1 VVDSNLPNDPEA
13 WGYYR
18 RQVLKDLDAI
28 AADMRSLADRFDELS
43 RSELAKIKTE
53 LALLKFQAGI
63 WGAAAG
69 LLGTFVVSVLSR
81 FIWK

>member
-1 VVDSNLPNDPEA
+1 VGDHHLPNDPEG

-28 AADMRSLADRFDELS
+28 AQDMRSLADRFDELS
-43 RSELAKIKTE
+43 RTELSKIKTE

-63 WGAAAG
+63 WGACAG

>member
-1 VVDSNLPNDPEA
+1 VPDQNLPKDPEG

-28 AADMRSLADRFDELS
+28 AAEMQRLADRFDELS
-43 RSELAKIKTE
+43 RTELSKIKTE

-63 WGAAAG
+63 WGAVAG
-69 LLGTFVVSVLSR
+69 LLGTFIVSVLSR

>member
-1 VVDSNLPNDPEA
+1 MGDAHLPNDPEG

-28 AADMRSLADRFDELS
+28 ANDMRSLADRFDELS
-43 RSELAKIKTE
+43 RTELSKIKTE

-63 WGAAAG
+63 WGAVAG
-69 LLGTFVVSVLSR
+69 LLGTFIVSVLSR